1 MTQIGESV
9 PIIENFTVFG
19 LSESNMMNQEIKSL

>member
-1 MTQIGESV
+1 MSNSNDSA

-19 LSESNMMNQEIKSL
+19 LSEDSIHNKNLKNN

>member
-1 MTQIGESV
+1 MVNSTDSV

-19 LSESNMMNQEIKSL
+19 LSEAKIPYQDIKSI

>member
-1 MTQIGESV
+1 MTNVADSV

-19 LSESNMMNQEIKSL
+19 LSENNIINQEIKSI